1 MLSKL
6 SKQDREEIFS
16 HLSEDGLERGETLF
30 LPGDEAQGVYFVK
43 SGRLGVQ
50 TETGFADKTQ
60 VVAFLDEGAPVGE
73 GALAG
78 ETTREVKVSA
88 VEKTTVY
95 HLSVEAFAELE
106 DANPA
111 LAVRLL
117 KRLLG
122 ITTVRLRAN
131 SKRLA
136 RVL

>member
-6 SKQDREEIFS
+6 SKQDREEIFPRLREHS
-16 HLSEDGLERGETLF
+16 LERGDTLF
-30 LPGDEAQGVYFVK
+30 LPGDKADGVYFVK

-50 TETGFADKTQ
+50 TETGFADRMQ
-60 VVAFLDEGAPVGE
+60 MVAFLDEGAPVGE

-78 ETTREVKVSA
+78 ESAREIKVVA
-88 VEKTTVY
+88 IEKTTVY
-95 HLSVEAFAELE
+95 HLSTHAFGELE
-106 DANPA
+106 KNNPT
-111 LAVRLL
+111 LAVQLL

-122 ITTVRLRAN
+122 TATIRLRAN

>member
-1 MLSKL
+1 VLGKL
-6 SKQDREEIFS
+6 SEQDRDEVFP
-16 HLSEDGLERGETLF
+16 HLSEYNLDRGDILF
-30 LPGDEAQGVYFVK
+30 LPGDKADGVYFVK

-50 TETGFADKTQ
+50 SETGFADKMQ

-78 ETTREVKVSA
+78 ETAREVKVAA
-88 VEKTTVY
+88 VEKTTLY
-95 HLSVEAFAELE
+95 HLSTQAFGELE
-106 DANPA
+106 KTNSA
-111 LAVRLL
+111 LAVQLL

-122 ITTVRLRAN
+122 IATVRLRAN